1 MPASKEELENDVLN
15 LDPDAFFAN
24 YESIVHKSISNFQEL
39 DTLRKSQELVPRYL
53 STLIYSSEFKKVN
66 FSKSKEHL
74 KTKYSQKLALVQYV
88 YDNHKSTLEI
98 LLTKRKD
105 WINEKLRE
113 INWILLVDEKE
124 PDLNI

>member
-24 YESIVHKSISNFQEL
+24 YESIVLKSISNFQEL

-66 FSKSKEHL
+66 FSKSKEH
-74 KTKYSQKLALVQYV
+74 YPWR
-88 YDNHKSTLEI
+88 ST
-98 LLTKRKD
+98 
-105 WINEKLRE
+105 
-113 INWILLVDEKE
+113 
-124 PDLNI
+124 